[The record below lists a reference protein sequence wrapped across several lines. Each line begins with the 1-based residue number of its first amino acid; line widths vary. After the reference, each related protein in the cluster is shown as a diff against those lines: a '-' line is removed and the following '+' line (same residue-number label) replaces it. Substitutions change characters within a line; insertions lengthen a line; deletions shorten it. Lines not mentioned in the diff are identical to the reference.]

1 MGECP
6 RCGGNLTNDH
16 KCPTTSFAKAEY
28 DLHNYLRP
36 ELKVFVVQMEDEMR
50 ANDHKGK
57 DGWKYSSEERL
68 FAWLMDEVRELYE
81 AMTKARTVREK
92 LRYSDDVISEAA
104 DVANI
109 AMMIAD
115 LALRKEREGQ
125 RAQDNV

>member
-1 MGECP
+1 
-6 RCGGNLTNDH
+6 
-16 KCPTTSFAKAEY
+16 
-28 DLHNYLRP
+28 
-36 ELKVFVVQMEDEMR
+36 
-50 ANDHKGK
+50 
-57 DGWKYSSEERL
+57 
-68 FAWLMDEVRELYE
+68 MDEVRELYE